1 MLESLLQQEYGYKKG
16 SGNKRFCSQREGSQ
30 NLRGSMIEALKEKL
44 TSSNKSLNELLVDFI
59 GVRRDSLHFN
69 YAADIFKQLLK

>member
-1 MLESLLQQEYGYKKG
+1 
-16 SGNKRFCSQREGSQ
+16 
-30 NLRGSMIEALKEKL
+30 MIEALKEKL